1 MNGGEP
7 RLRGCIGTLEAR
19 RLISGF
25 KDYALTRC
33 YLTPCFFSCNSVL
46 EILGSRPQMKHVMC
60 ILPLYH
66 HDLFVIC
73 KLLQCP

>member
-25 KDYALTRC
+25 KDYALTR
-33 YLTPCFFSCNSVL
+33 YLLALPFFSASHIISLAKFMMCYSSVL
-46 EILGSRPQMKHVMC
+46 
-60 ILPLYH
+60 PLKE
-66 HDLFVIC
+66 LRFFRV
-73 KLLQCP
+73 

>member
-25 KDYALTRC
+25 KDYALTRYFTLAFFLC
-33 YLTPCFFSCNSVL
+33 ASYILHTKFFQLFLSYL
-46 EILGSRPQMKHVMC
+46 K
-60 ILPLYH
+60 
-66 HDLFVIC
+66 
-73 KLLQCP
+73 

>member
-25 KDYALTRC
+25 KDYALTR
-33 YLTPCFFSCNSVL
+33 YLLVLTLFFFSASHIISLAKFMMCYSSVL
-46 EILGSRPQMKHVMC
+46 
-60 ILPLYH
+60 PLKE
-66 HDLFVIC
+66 LRFFRV
-73 KLLQCP
+73 